1 MRKSISYLSGLRIV
15 LWIFILPLVIFSSY
29 GQEVKKNSVR
39 IKADYIKVMNSQSYL
54 DIKVI
59 SRIDRQ
65 MQDVPNIEME
75 VYYEFDNDEF
85 PLGKTK
91 TNMSGASRFFL
102 PPLTEIKADSTGT
115 YTLGVSFGGN
125 ENFKRGSRSV
135 SFKDANIITQLLEI
149 DSTNYIKASLINVI
163 DTMPVVNSSMRVQVQ
178 RLIRPLK
185 IGEDFNYTDENGTI
199 LVPVEAGI
207 PGPEGI
213 LTLEV
218 VLADS
223 DDYGTVK
230 AITKAPYGIPIVRD
244 NSFNER
250 SLWAPRD
257 RTPYFILIFTILLLV
272 LTWGPIMYLIR
283 NLYKIYK
290 SQ

>member
-1 MRKSISYLSGLRIV
+1 
-15 LWIFILPLVIFSSY
+15 
-29 GQEVKKNSVR
+29 
-39 IKADYIKVMNSQSYL
+39 
-54 DIKVI
+54 
-59 SRIDRQ
+59 
-65 MQDVPNIEME
+65 
-75 VYYEFDNDEF
+75 
-85 PLGKTK
+85 
-91 TNMSGASRFFL
+91 
-102 PPLTEIKADSTGT
+102 
-115 YTLGVSFGGN
+115 
-125 ENFKRGSRSV
+125 
-135 SFKDANIITQLLEI
+135 
-149 DSTNYIKASLINVI
+149 
-163 DTMPVVNSSMRVQVQ
+163 MRVQVQ

-185 IGEDFNYTDENGTI
+185 IGEDFNYTDKNGII

-207 PGPEGI
+207 PGPDGI

-230 AITKAPYGIPIVRD
+230 AITKAPYGVPIVRD

-257 RTPYFILIFTILLLV
+257 RTPYFILIFTILLLI